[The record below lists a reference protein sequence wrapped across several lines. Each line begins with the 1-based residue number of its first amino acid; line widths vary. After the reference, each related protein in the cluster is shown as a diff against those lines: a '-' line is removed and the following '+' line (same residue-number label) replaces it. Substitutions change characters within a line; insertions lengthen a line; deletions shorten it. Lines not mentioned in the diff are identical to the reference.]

1 MIMTTETLKKKTT
14 RYLQGRAMPA
24 EARQI
29 QTWLSCID
37 TDKVTLSEEEKAAIE
52 AEILAE
58 IQAYTAYPLFFP
70 KPEPWWQRLSTYF
83 LAGRYL

>member
-1 MIMTTETLKKKTT
+1 MTPEILQKKTT

-24 EARQI
+24 ETRQI

-37 TDKVTLSEEEKAAIE
+37 NGKAALPEEEKERIE
-52 AEILAE
+52 ADILAE

-70 KPEPWWQRLSTYF
+70 RPEPWWRKISTLF
-83 LAGRYL
+83 

>member
-1 MIMTTETLKKKTT
+1 MTTDVLKKKTT

-29 QTWLSCID
+29 QTWLSC
-37 TDKVTLSEEEKAAIE
+37 TDNNIKAVDASEREVIE

-58 IQAYTAYPLFFP
+58 IQAHTAYPLFFP
-70 KPEPWWQRLSTYF
+70 KPEPWWQKFTSMF
-83 LAGRYL
+83 

>member
-1 MIMTTETLKKKTT
+1 MTTDVLRKKTT

-24 EARQI
+24 ESKQI
-29 QTWLSCID
+29 QAWLSSINEN
-37 TDKVTLSEEEKAAIE
+37 KKTLSQEEKAMVE

-70 KPEPWWQRLSTYF
+70 RPEPWWQKLTSAF
-83 LAGRYL
+83 

>member
-1 MIMTTETLKKKTT
+1 MTTEVLKKKTT

-29 QTWLSCID
+29 QTWLSC
-37 TDKVTLSEEEKAAIE
+37 TDMGKKPMEEKDRQVIE

-70 KPEPWWQRLSTYF
+70 KEQPWWQKITAYF
-83 LAGRYL
+83 